1 MRIVFF
7 VLRNLHL
14 PHLMPVYRWLK
25 ALGNDDLELSF
36 SGAQYIPST
45 AGQPGYG
52 LEPEITKTL
61 INSGI
66 KWIDSGRLIAHK
78 PDIVVMA
85 DADFRNGINQIGAK
99 IVNIN
104 HGLISKG
111 CFYSDSPLT
120 LRENDADLICVPGS
134 FHHDALKRTVMKPVV
149 VTGLVKFDR
158 IFSGELTREKALK
171 FYGINPDKQVILFAP
186 TYNRELSAVP
196 MVTDKLRNW
205 INDDQHL
212 IIKLHG
218 MSPPEWVELY
228 RLIAEQDSRI
238 SLITDLDL
246 TPCLAAADVMVSDVS
261 SAFMEFISLD
271 KPVVLVNNP
280 LRTSFIGFDP
290 RDIEY
295 VWRDVGIEVDKAED
309 IPEAIRMSL
318 ANPLANSKKRCEYA
332 ARLIG
337 TKDGLASQRVGQ
349 AIIELSEN
357 RHSNQYLNPAMQ
369 MTSNVYA

>member
-7 VLRNLHL
+7 ILRNLHL

-25 ALGNDDLELSF
+25 ALDNDELELSF

-45 AGQPGYG
+45 SSQPGYG
-52 LEPEITKTL
+52 LEPEITRML

-66 KWIDSGRLIAHK
+66 KWIDSGNLAAYK

-99 IVNIN
+99 IVNVN

-111 CFYSDSPLT
+111 CFYSDSLLT

-134 FHHDALKRTVMKPVV
+134 FHRDALKRTVMKPVV

-186 TYNRELSAVP
+186 TYNPELSAVP
-196 MVTDKLRNW
+196 LVTDKVSNW
-205 INDDQHL
+205 VSEGQHL

-218 MSPPEWVELY
+218 MSAPEWIELY
-228 RLIAEQDSRI
+228 TLIAEQDSRI
-238 SLITDLDL
+238 TLIDDLDL
-246 TPCLAAADVMVSDVS
+246 TPSLVAADVMISDVS

-271 KPVVLVNNP
+271 KPAVLVNNP
-280 LRTSFIGFDP
+280 MRTSFIGFDP

-309 IPEAIRMSL
+309 IPEAIKMSL
-318 ANPLANSKKRCEYA
+318 ANPHANSKKRCEYA
-332 ARLIG
+332 DRLIG
-337 TKDGLASQRVGQ
+337 NKDGLASERVGK
-349 AIIELSEN
+349 AIMELSEN
-357 RHSNQYLNPAMQ
+357 RFSNQYLNSAMQ
-369 MTSNVYA
+369 MASNVFA